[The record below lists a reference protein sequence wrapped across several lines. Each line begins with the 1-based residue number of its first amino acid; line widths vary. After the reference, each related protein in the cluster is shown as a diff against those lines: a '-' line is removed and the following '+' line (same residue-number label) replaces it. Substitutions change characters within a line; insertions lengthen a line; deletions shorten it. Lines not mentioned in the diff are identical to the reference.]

1 LGVESGN
8 DPPGHADLR
17 AIRDCAVSC
26 SARWAAVIMT
36 RRLSPWRL
44 AGLGERKRGGEWVGL
59 ISGTGDWIL
68 VGLES
73 YGLSGVN
80 DYFSDLKYVDIF
92 ELWIKVSSTISLGM
106 LLKRKLEDFNELVDN
121 TKHDRVTGRQVVVFD

>member
-1 LGVESGN
+1 
-8 DPPGHADLR
+8 
-17 AIRDCAVSC
+17 
-26 SARWAAVIMT
+26 M
-36 RRLSPWRL
+36 
-44 AGLGERKRGGEWVGL
+44 GERKSGGEWVGL